1 MKKLLNLM
9 IIFSLAGCGAMGIG
23 SNHETNIFNNS
34 KDTITVTSSSGIYKI
49 SSNKNLL
56 VYSDNNLS
64 ISNPRSNCPQ
74 VNLNNKPNTTAIILD
89 VFPGFMFG
97 IIPIFVDAVTDNLY
111 KMPSSYAYN
120 CNI

>member
-1 MKKLLNLM
+1 MLWELVQ
-9 IIFSLAGCGAMGIG
+9 
-23 SNHETNIFNNS
+23 
-34 KDTITVTSSSGIYKI
+34 ITKQIYLITQI
-49 SSNKNLL
+49 SSNKNLV

-74 VNLNNKPNTTAIILD
+74 VNINNKPNTTAIILD